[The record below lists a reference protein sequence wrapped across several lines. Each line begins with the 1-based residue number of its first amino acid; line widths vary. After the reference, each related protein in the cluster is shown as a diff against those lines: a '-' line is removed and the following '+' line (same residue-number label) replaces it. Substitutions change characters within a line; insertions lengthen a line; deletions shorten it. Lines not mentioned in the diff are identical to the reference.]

1 MAADQAISRLPSA
14 CGFPRLPFIV
24 AVKGAKTLMTAAM
37 VALISAFGL
46 VLAVELPD
54 KTLVATLVLTTRF
67 RGWPV
72 FAGVCAAFAVQCVI
86 AVAFGSVLTLLPDVV
101 LSLVVAAMFGL
112 GSFMLLREGFSEADV
127 AGEDASRTGPSPLSF
142 MRSAMT
148 SFGVLFAA
156 EWGDASQ
163 LATASLAARI
173 GNPFAVGVGAFS
185 ALVVV
190 AGLAVFIGG
199 KIRNRIR
206 PKLIQRCA
214 GFAFAGF
221 AAFALV
227 QLAF

>member
-1 MAADQAISRLPSA
+1 
-14 CGFPRLPFIV
+14 
-24 AVKGAKTLMTAAM
+24 MTTAM
-37 VALISAFGL
+37 LALIGAFGL

-67 RGWPV
+67 RAWPV
-72 FAGVCAAFAVQCVI
+72 FAGVGAAFAVQCVI
-86 AVAFGSVLTLLPDVV
+86 AVSFGSVLSLLPDAVM
-101 LSLVVAAMFGL
+101 SLVVATMFGF
-112 GSFMLLREGFSEADV
+112 GSFMLLRAGFSEGDE
-127 AGEDASRTGPSPLSF
+127 AGEDASRSGPVPLSF
-142 MRSAMT
+142 ARSAMT

-163 LATASLAARI
+163 LATASLAARS
-173 GNPFAVGVGAFS
+173 GNPFAVGLGAFV

-190 AGLAVFIGG
+190 AGLAVFIGA
-199 KIRNRIR
+199 KIRSRIR

-221 AAFALV
+221 ALFALA

>member
-1 MAADQAISRLPSA
+1 ML
-14 CGFPRLPFIV
+14 
-24 AVKGAKTLMTAAM
+24 
-37 VALISAFGL
+37 ALISAFGL

-67 RGWPV
+67 RAWPV

-86 AVAFGSVLTLLPDVV
+86 AVTFGSVLTLLPDDVV
-101 LSLVVAAMFGL
+101 SILVAVMFGI
-112 GSFMLLREGFSEADV
+112 GGFMLLREGFSEGDE
-127 AGEDASRTGPSPLSF
+127 AGEDASRSGPSPLSF
-142 MRSAMT
+142 ARSAMT

-173 GNPFAVGVGAFS
+173 GNPFAVGVGAFC
-185 ALVVV
+185 ALIVV
-190 AGLAVFIGG
+190 AGLAVFIGA
-199 KIRNRIR
+199 KLRSRIR

-221 AAFALV
+221 AVFALV
-227 QLAF
+227 QLGL

>member
-1 MAADQAISRLPSA
+1 ML
-14 CGFPRLPFIV
+14 
-24 AVKGAKTLMTAAM
+24 
-37 VALISAFGL
+37 ALISAFGL

-67 RGWPV
+67 RAWPV
-72 FAGVCAAFAVQCVI
+72 FAGVCAAFAVQSCI
-86 AVAFGSVLTLLPDVV
+86 AVAFGSVLTLLPDAIV
-101 LSLVVAAMFGL
+101 SILVATMFGL
-112 GSFMLLREGFSEADV
+112 GAYMLLREGFSESDE
-127 AGEDASRTGPSPLSF
+127 AGDDASRSGPAPLSF
-142 MRSAMT
+142 ARSAMT

-173 GNPFAVGVGAFS
+173 GNPFAVGVGAFC

-190 AGLAVFIGG
+190 AGLAVFIGA
-199 KIRNRIR
+199 KLRSRIR

-221 AAFALV
+221 TVFALV
-227 QLAF
+227 QLGL